1 MSKIINN
8 KKPFCKVCFDA
19 KKPESEYTSHR
30 VRSLPDMNGKTI
42 VTCPVLAST
51 ECRYCYQFGH
61 TTKFCTVLEENKK
74 KADKAKSVAIKAQRA
89 AERAAAAHQ
98 QATAKADLKYA
109 GKFAGLEE
117 DDEPEVVEP
126 VAVAVAIKQAEF
138 PTLFDSSK
146 KKEVRFAAVSQ
157 SNWAAMAAKPALPP
171 KPAPVKMN
179 TTVLPSRTWA
189 EESDSDDDDEEVYSA
204 LPTTASAVEKD
215 EWDDL
220 PIISRSYSIAPGRV
234 LAEDDEW

>member
-1 MSKIINN
+1 MSKFINN

-19 KKPESEYTSHR
+19 GKPESDYTSHR
-30 VRSLPDMNGKTI
+30 VRSLPDMNGKTT

-51 ECRYCYQFGH
+51 ECRYCFQFGH

-74 KADKAKSVAIKAQRA
+74 KADKAKSLAIKEQRA
-89 AERAAAAHQ
+89 AERAAVAHQ
-98 QATAKADLKYA
+98 QATSRREIDLKYA

-117 DDEPEVVEP
+117 EDEPETETIAVE
-126 VAVAVAIKQAEF
+126 VAIKQAEF
-138 PTLFDSSK
+138 PTLGQ

-171 KPAPVKMN
+171 KPAPVKLN
-179 TTVLPSRTWA
+179 TTLLPSRTWA
-189 EESDSDDDDEEVYSA
+189 EESDSDDDEEVYPA
-204 LPTTASAVEKD
+204 LSTTASAVEKD

-220 PIISRSYSIAPGRV
+220 PIISSSSYSGRT